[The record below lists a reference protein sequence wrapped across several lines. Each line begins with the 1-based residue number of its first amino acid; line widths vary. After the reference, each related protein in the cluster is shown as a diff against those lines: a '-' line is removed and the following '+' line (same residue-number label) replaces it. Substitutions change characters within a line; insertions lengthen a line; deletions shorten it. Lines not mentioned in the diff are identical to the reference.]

1 MSKFIIPK
9 VKFSHRDYI
18 GEHQNNPV
26 NIDLCTELISKEE
39 NNGYGNRYPVIKF
52 IGCNVTWYYG
62 ENGHKL
68 RDEQYNE
75 LTKPMKYGVTKPK
88 QRR

>member
-26 NIDLCTELISKEE
+26 NIDLCINKKMK
-39 NNGYGNRYPVIKF
+39 VIMVYL
-52 IGCNVTWYYG
+52 G
-62 ENGHKL
+62 
-68 RDEQYNE
+68 
-75 LTKPMKYGVTKPK
+75 MGVC
-88 QRR
+88 